1 MLYYYS
7 TERGTMLTKDK
18 GSSIVVLSLVVLIVV
33 LTVNII
39 SKFTILDFAY
49 LMFIIG
55 CLFKFIY
62 IKFH

>member
-1 MLYYYS
+1 
-7 TERGTMLTKDK
+7 MLTKDK

-39 SKFTILDFAY
+39 YKFTLLDFAY

-62 IKFH
+62 IKIH